1 MFRRKIIRNR
11 FHLWVF
17 LNKNPKMI
25 KYRARESDIG
35 DLVASHYTIEES
47 EVHINSGSTEN
58 EEVKS
63 PPNYSINTSSNN
75 QTVNINSSS
84 SSNFHEGRINYSS
97 CGSNEEE
104 ENI

>member
-1 MFRRKIIRNR
+1 
-11 FHLWVF
+11 
-17 LNKNPKMI
+17 MI

-35 DLVASHYTIEES
+35 DFVASHYTMEES

-63 PPNYSINTSSNN
+63 PPNYSINTSSECP
-75 QTVNINSSS
+75 TVNINSVSQT
-84 SSNFHEGRINYSS
+84 NFHEGRINYSS

-104 ENI
+104 KNI